1 MLQDARSVRYYQR
14 ITDALVD
21 HWNRGYRFDDLRMY
35 LDGYLAALRHAD
47 DLEAFVIHRLEEEA
61 MRFLHDPS
69 NFMEPEPE
77 PEYEMETKT
86 NRGYY
91 F

>member
-35 LDGYLAALRHAD
+35 MDGYLAALRHAD
-47 DLEAFVIHRLEEEA
+47 DLEAYVIHRIEEEA

-77 PEYEMETKT
+77 YEMEVETK
-86 NRGYY
+86 RGGYY